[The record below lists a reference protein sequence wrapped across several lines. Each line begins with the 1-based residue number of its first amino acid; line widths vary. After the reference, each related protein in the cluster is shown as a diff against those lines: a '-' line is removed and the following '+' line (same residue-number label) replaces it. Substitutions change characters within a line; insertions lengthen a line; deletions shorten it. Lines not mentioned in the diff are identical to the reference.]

1 MEFGGLKFS
10 QRAPTFCCASIRFI
24 RRRSKS
30 NITICQLWPTVSS
43 ASCHDD
49 GLSQPFSIHVG
60 FSLLDLFLGFPFTT
74 FRCYFEDLW
83 RVIASLFATAEAFSK
98 LYRKNCIQSIQC
110 CISRRSKT
118 AKIKC
123 YKL

>member
-1 MEFGGLKFS
+1 LSYALQIQFEGKQATGVVIKHDGEEKVVKAAGEIILAAGTVGTAKLLLLSGVGPKAHLQELKVHP
-10 QRAPTFCCASIRFI
+10 A
-24 RRRSKS
+24 
-30 NITICQLWPTVSS
+30 LH
-43 ASCHDD
+43 SCRPAV
-49 GLSQPFSIHVG
+49 L
-60 FSLLDLFLGFPFTT
+60 
-74 FRCYFEDLW
+74 
-83 RVIASLFATAEAFSK
+83 